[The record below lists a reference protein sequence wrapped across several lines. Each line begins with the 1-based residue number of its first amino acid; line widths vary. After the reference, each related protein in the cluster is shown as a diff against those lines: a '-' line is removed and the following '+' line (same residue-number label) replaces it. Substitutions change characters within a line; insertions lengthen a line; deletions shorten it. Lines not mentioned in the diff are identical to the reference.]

1 MKMEI
6 QGLEELQRD
15 LKKLSKTKND
25 IKAVVKKHG
34 SQMLQEAMKNA
45 RDSSS
50 GGVFDK
56 GYTTG
61 HTRRNLQQNG
71 VKISDGG
78 LIATVESTT
87 DYAAYVEYGTRKME
101 AEPYM
106 KPAYEKQE
114 RLFEEDIEKLVE
126 KNL

>member
-15 LKKLSKTKND
+15 LKKLSETTND
-25 IKAVVKKHG
+25 VKDVVKKHG
-34 SQMLQEAMKNA
+34 SQMQQNAMKNA
-45 RDSSS
+45 RHSAS
-50 GGVFDK
+50 GGVFAK

-78 LIATVESTT
+78 LTATIESTT

-106 KPAYEKQE
+106 KPAYEKQKK
-114 RLFEEDIEKLVE
+114 LFEEDMEKVVE

>member
-15 LKKLSKTKND
+15 LKKLSETKND
-25 IKAVVKKHG
+25 VKDVVKKHG
-34 SQMLQEAMKNA
+34 SQMLQKAMKNA
-45 RDSSS
+45 RHTAS
-50 GGVFDK
+50 GGVFAK

-61 HTRRNLQQNG
+61 HTRKNLQQNG

-78 LIATVESTT
+78 LTATVQSTT
-87 DYAAYVEYGTRKME
+87 DYAAYVENGTRYME
-101 AEPYM
+101 AQPYM
-106 KPAYEKQE
+106 KPAYEKQK
-114 RLFEEDIEKLVE
+114 RLFEEDMEKVVE

>member
-15 LKKLSKTKND
+15 LKRLSKTKND
-25 IKAVVKKHG
+25 VKDVVKKHG
-34 SQMLQEAMKNA
+34 SQMLQKAMKKA
-45 RDSSS
+45 RHTAS
-50 GGVFDK
+50 GGVFAK

-78 LIATVESTT
+78 LTATVESTT
-87 DYAAYVEYGTRKME
+87 NYAAYVEHGTRYME
-101 AEPYM
+101 AQPYM
-106 KPAYEKQE
+106 KPAYEKQKI
-114 RLFEEDIEKLVE
+114 LFEEDIEKVVE